1 MKSVVQMKISFLV
14 MASGS
19 LVMVAG
25 IGGARATE
33 VAVVTPLG
41 EIRVELYEDKPVTV
55 GNFLAYLNGGRYEN
69 SFSHRL
75 VPGFAFQGGG
85 FYLNGNS
92 VTSVPTYSPIVNEYG
107 VGQIRSNSYGTLAM
121 ARQGGVV
128 NSATS
133 QWFFNLNNNSGL
145 DAVDGGFTVFGHV
158 VAGLDV
164 LSLYNTTFNQ
174 GSTGGRAVYNATAQL
189 GSAFGELPLLAGSL
203 STTNLISTTWSVITS
218 TAYWKGGTSGQ
229 WSQSANFGTSQSANY
244 TFTSPL
250 SATADVVFNASG
262 AANFS
267 NTTLGVNQTIR
278 SLTLGATSSVGI
290 GGAQTLT
297 ITPGASAVGIT
308 VPTGAPG
315 AITHSITSQ
324 IALGGAQTWTIADAD
339 RTLVVGGNVS
349 GDFGLTKAGD
359 GVLTLNGTQAYA
371 SLIATDGTTNVNGA
385 LVRPVGTTS
394 VVVSAGAKLKFG
406 SVSQKLGSLTIGSG
420 GVVSFSSGSATG
432 GFSGIEKGGEWSE
445 VAVVPEPSVF
455 GLLVLGA
462 GGLLRRRRRGG

>member
-1 MKSVVQMKISFLV
+1 
-14 MASGS
+14 
-19 LVMVAG
+19 MVAG

-33 VAVVTPLG
+33 VSVMTPLG

-55 GNFLAYLNGGRYEN
+55 GNFLAYLNGGRYDN

-92 VTSVPTYSPIVNEYG
+92 VTSVPTYGSIVNEYA

-133 QWFFNLNNNSGL
+133 QWFFNLNNNPGL
-145 DAVDGGFTVFGHV
+145 DGVDGGFTVFGHV
-158 VAGLDV
+158 VAGLNV
-164 LSLYNTTFNQ
+164 LNLYNTTFNQ
-174 GSTGGRAVYNATAQL
+174 GATGGRAVYNATSAL

-203 STTNLISTTWSVITS
+203 TTTNLIWTTWSV

-229 WSQSANFGTSQSANY
+229 WSQSANFATSQSANY

-250 SATADVVFNASG
+250 SATADVVFNATG
-262 AANFS
+262 ATNFS

-278 SLTLGATSSVGI
+278 RLTLGATSSVGI

-359 GVLTLNGTQAYA
+359 GVLNLNGTQAYA
-371 SLIATDGTTNVNGA
+371 SLNATDGTTNVNGA
-385 LVRPVGTTS
+385 LVRPVGTTN

-420 GVVSFSSGSATG
+420 GVVTFSSGPATG
-432 GFSGIEKGGEWSE
+432 ALSGMEKGVEWSE
-445 VAVVPEPSVF
+445 VAVVPEPSVL